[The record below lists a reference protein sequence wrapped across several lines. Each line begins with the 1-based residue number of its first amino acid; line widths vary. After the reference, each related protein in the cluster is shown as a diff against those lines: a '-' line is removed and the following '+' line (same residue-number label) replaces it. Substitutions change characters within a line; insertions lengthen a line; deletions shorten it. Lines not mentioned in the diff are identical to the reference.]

1 MNMLSALL
9 NTVAGATEVS
19 SDSLTTWVVGAVM
32 TTLMGVLAFL
42 LRNAFGKVESSIE
55 RVDAKLDKVLAAQ
68 SAHDTARAVA
78 DTRLAQMEKELVEM
92 KRKHDAELAEL
103 KRELRELSE
112 GMVR

>member
-1 MNMLSALL
+1 MNMLSVLL

-19 SDSLTTWVVGAVM
+19 TDSLTTWVVGAVLSALVA
-32 TTLMGVLAFL
+32 TLAFL
-42 LRNAFGKVESSIE
+42 IRNAFGKVESTLE
-55 RVDAKLDKVLAAQ
+55 RFDAKLDKVLAAQ

-78 DTRLAQMEKELVEM
+78 DARMAQLEKELAEL
-92 KRKHDAELAEL
+92 KRKHDVELSEL